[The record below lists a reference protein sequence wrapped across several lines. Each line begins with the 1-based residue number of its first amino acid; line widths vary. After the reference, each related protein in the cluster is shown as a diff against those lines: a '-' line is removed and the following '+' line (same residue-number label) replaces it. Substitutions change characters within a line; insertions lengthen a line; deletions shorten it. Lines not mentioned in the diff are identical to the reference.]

1 MLNNGCMYCSTAAS
15 SDVGNAAWV
24 YTTRAAWLQA
34 CLAFH
39 TRHPPPVNTSPSPFP
54 RAAAA
59 SPHRQPLVSFVYERG
74 WRQNFAGAGFPGAEK
89 EFEMAMQYLQPAQGG
104 VLIDASCGT
113 GLFTRLFARSKKFA
127 GVVALDF
134 SESMLQQ
141 AQQFF
146 AQDAALKAG

>member
-1 MLNNGCMYCSTAAS
+1 LS
-15 SDVGNAAWV
+15 
-24 YTTRAAWLQA
+24 
-34 CLAFH
+34 CLDAGHAF
-39 TRHPPPVNTSPSPFP
+39 TC
-54 RAAAA
+54 
-59 SPHRQPLVSFVYERG
+59 RQPLVSFVYERG

-89 EFEMAMQYLQPAQGG
+89 EYEMAMQYLAPAQGG

-146 AQDAALKAG
+146 GQDPALKTR

>member
-1 MLNNGCMYCSTAAS
+1 LHSNSIA
-15 SDVGNAAWV
+15 
-24 YTTRAAWLQA
+24 
-34 CLAFH
+34 LALSNSLAVIRLLVIRLLFLPL
-39 TRHPPPVNTSPSPFP
+39 RVC
-54 RAAAA
+54 
-59 SPHRQPLVSFVYERG
+59 RQPLVSFVYERG

-89 EFEMAMQYLQPAQGG
+89 EYEMAMQYLKPAEGG

-146 AQDAALKAG
+146 AQDPALKTR